1 MVVKR
6 RSSNTR
12 PPVHIQTH
20 ISGVFTLSLFGVLG
34 FEPKD
39 WGDPAHYRL
48 LTQVPT
54 SVSLAPPIT
63 GSSDQCLSGR
73 GFLPLPCAR
82 LSRPQGLLGSSVA
95 AHCGSH
101 AHLTPPSCV
110 LGNVS
115 LSLSFQVPLCLLRL
129 LPSRSAS
136 FNQALAL
143 FFCFCSSFSSE
154 LGLLK
159 TNRKPLAGI
168 APLKQWTQGFF
179 HLNHLEVGG
188 RSAIAHG
195 RKYGGK
201 KKKKQ
206 NTLQVN
212 FKMLSS
218 HMC

>member
-20 ISGVFTLSLFGVLG
+20 ISGVFTLSIFGVLG

-115 LSLSFQVPLCLLRL
+115 LSLSLFKCLFASSDFFQVALLLSTKPWLSSPASAHLLSPLSLAYWKQTENPLQAQLPWSNEHRASSIWTTWKLGGEVLLHMGENMG
-129 LPSRSAS
+129 A
-136 FNQALAL
+136 
-143 FFCFCSSFSSE
+143 
-154 LGLLK
+154 
-159 TNRKPLAGI
+159 
-168 APLKQWTQGFF
+168 
-179 HLNHLEVGG
+179 
-188 RSAIAHG
+188 
-195 RKYGGK
+195 K
-201 KKKKQ
+201 KKKTKHPA
-206 NTLQVN
+206 
-212 FKMLSS
+212 S
-218 HMC
+218 